1 MSRVIDFLI
10 ILLILAIV
18 ILFFYFQ
25 NQQEAIFNF
34 FGKPYA
40 TSLGYLTAGFGLF
53 GFILGTFF
61 TASSAFRGRKNK
73 GEHNKKVYDLE
84 RQLEGM
90 KMSLETLSNTLLNTP
105 SPENAKAIDI
115 IEDTLNDDFK
125 N

>member
-10 ILLILAIV
+10 VFLLIAIV

-40 TSLGYLTAGFGLF
+40 TPLGFLTGGFGLL
-53 GFILGTFF
+53 GFFLGTFL
-61 TASSAFRGRKNK
+61 TASSAFRGRKTK
-73 GEHNKKVYDLE
+73 TEHNQKVYDLE

-90 KMSLETLSNTLLNTP
+90 KMSLETLSATLLNTP
-105 SPENAKAIDI
+105 SPENSKAIDI